1 MPSVPPVHT
10 DRKRN
15 ADVKLMVG
23 ATVGVLL
30 AGFLIIAGIYVAAA
44 GGGKG
49 VACGRYPVGTA
60 ADIRNDLETGGPF
73 FQTGG
78 SKCGFWLALDD
89 GDVVAYRAIQPSG
102 CTLDLKREK
111 FKCGG
116 KLVDVADLEQYPVS
130 IITHDKID
138 TLIVDLTGLPVATT
152 TSSST
157 TPATTATTP
166 TTAG

>member
-1 MPSVPPVHT
+1 
-10 DRKRN
+10 
-15 ADVKLMVG
+15 MVG

-78 SKCGFWLALDD
+78 SKCGFWLALAD

-116 KLVDVADLEQYPVS
+116 DLVDVADLEQYPVS

-152 TSSST
+152 TSST
-157 TPATTATTP
+157 TPASTATTSASP
-166 TTAG
+166 G